1 MSETISPVN
10 VLHNL
15 TLGQFR
21 DHTKHLP
28 DSAAIMVRTAD
39 AHAGSVCDNGASWSR
54 GAESVSVTVYA
65 DGSVDITVS
74 DIEPGDD

>member
-10 VLHNL
+10 LLHNL

-28 DSAAIMVRTAD
+28 DSAAIMVRTSDNDGA
-39 AHAGSVCDNGASWSR
+39 VCDNGTSWSR